1 MQAKTKI
8 AVVIRDDLAS
18 WQRLN
23 VTAFLVSGVAARFPE
38 TVGAEYEDACGQRYL
53 PMFGQPVLV
62 YQAAS
67 GALSTAHQKAV
78 ERELAVAVYTE
89 ELFATSNDVDNRA
102 ALRAV
107 PTEKLALAG
116 IAVHGPRNAVDKAL
130 KGLSLHP

>member
-1 MQAKTKI
+1 MNTKI
-8 AVVIRDDLAS
+8 AVVVRDDLAQ

-38 TVGAEYEDACGQRYL
+38 TVGDEYEDASGRRYL

-62 YQAAS
+62 YQADAA
-67 GALSTAHQKAV
+67 GVKLAHQKAV
-78 ERELAVAVYTE
+78 ERGLAVAVYTE

-102 ALRAV
+102 AVRAV
-107 PTEKLALAG
+107 PTEKLALVG